1 VSIRLAISAVLI
13 LTAVL
18 IAGRA
23 DAQSDLSGE
32 WAIRLH
38 SDQVKRFEG
47 PRLGDYTGLPIN
59 DAARLRA
66 DSWDAKIHN
75 VHEHQNADYSS
86 ILDVWN
92 PSNLRISKIVDDV
105 TQQVIG
111 FKLFHSPYGMF
122 SRMIWMDD
130 RPSPPAYA
138 AHTWQG
144 FSSGKWE
151 GATLTVTTTHVKAS
165 VLERNGVPHT
175 DDATMTEHYFRHG
188 NYLTIVSI
196 VTDPVYL
203 EEPLI
208 RSTMYV
214 FTPEQQLPGGGPQ
227 LTADELPGLADGA
240 VPHHLPGTN
249 DQLREFADSL
259 GVPVEVTR
267 GGKASLYPE
276 YQLQIR
282 DARSRAQSR

>member
-1 VSIRLAISAVLI
+1 MSIRPAISAVLI

-23 DAQSDLSGE
+23 DAQSDLSRRMGDSVALGPGE
-32 WAIRLH
+32 
-38 SDQVKRFEG
+38 SRFEG

-75 VHEHQNADYSS
+75 VREHQLADYSS

-105 TQQVIG
+105 TQQVIA

-130 RPSPPAYA
+130 RRSPPAYA

-144 FSSGKWE
+144 FSSGRWE
-151 GATLTVTTTHVKAS
+151 GGTLTVTTTHVKAS
-165 VLERNGVPHT
+165 VLKETACP
-175 DDATMTEHYFRHG
+175 
-188 NYLTIVSI
+188 
-196 VTDPVYL
+196 
-203 EEPLI
+203 
-208 RSTMYV
+208 
-214 FTPEQQLPGGGPQ
+214 TP
-227 LTADELPGLADGA
+227 T
-240 VPHHLPGTN
+240 
-249 DQLREFADSL
+249 
-259 GVPVEVTR
+259 TR
-267 GGKASLYPE
+267 
-276 YQLQIR
+276 R
-282 DARSRAQSR
+282 